1 MVCKVHDGKLVVY
14 SAAGADASKAVI
26 TIPKKGGMYSP
37 TSYSFKE
44 SSSKTGYK
52 GAKVAYTDSTTGTT
66 HTAEVAA
73 PGADATDEKMLQ
85 LNKRVES
92 ERDAMA
98 GGELPSE
105 DILAAVRAA
114 VSADDVR
121 PLTDT
126 VTVQAPEI
134 VPYEVQITWY
144 LSRSQEPLLS
154 TIQAKVLAAVEQY
167 RLWQRAKPGRD
178 ILPLKLSSLIEQ
190 AGARRIDM
198 E

>member
-92 ERDAMA
+92 ERDAMRLGA
-98 GGELPSE
+98 SELRDKNKE
-105 DILAAVRAA
+105 
-114 VSADDVR
+114 
-121 PLTDT
+121 
-126 VTVQAPEI
+126 
-134 VPYEVQITWY
+134 VPMHPHNT
-144 LSRSQEPLLS
+144 
-154 TIQAKVLAAVEQY
+154 
-167 RLWQRAKPGRD
+167 
-178 ILPLKLSSLIEQ
+178 SSKM
-190 AGARRIDM
+190 GKK
-198 E
+198 

>member
-1 MVCKVHDGKLVVY
+1 M
-14 SAAGADASKAVI
+14 
-26 TIPKKGGMYSP
+26 
-37 TSYSFKE
+37 
-44 SSSKTGYK
+44 
-52 GAKVAYTDSTTGTT
+52 
-66 HTAEVAA
+66 
-73 PGADATDEKMLQ
+73 
-85 LNKRVES
+85 
-92 ERDAMA
+92 
-98 GGELPSE
+98 
-105 DILAAVRAA
+105 RAA

-198 E
+198 PAPVYRALAPYQLARETAVSVAYGGVEDD